1 MDATPFPV
9 FGDIDVTLKAGESI
23 AIREGGAITPRYSVS
38 VGGIYPST
46 TPTTQS
52 LQATPATISS
62 FCNSPTYTNASNR
75 NVAARIAAAE
85 DQEVVKVEKFFSGF
99 PNPTSGKVSFRYYIE
114 EPSQVRLNLVS
125 TTGTVV
131 ATPVDAYQEAGP
143 YEFNYD
149 ASHLPAGIYIY
160 TLETSKEKETR
171 RLVIIK

>member
-1 MDATPFPV
+1 
-9 FGDIDVTLKAGESI
+9 
-23 AIREGGAITPRYSVS
+23 
-38 VGGIYPST
+38 
-46 TPTTQS
+46 
-52 LQATPATISS
+52 
-62 FCNSPTYTNASNR
+62 
-75 NVAARIAAAE
+75 
-85 DQEVVKVEKFFSGF
+85 VEKFFSGF